1 MVETKTY
8 DFNWQFP
15 KPMVVATLLDGE
27 RMTDF
32 LSEYNGRVDRD
43 FNGNKNLK
51 VYSLIDG
58 VITGSNPFAVVLTNQ
73 IFGSQG
79 IRTATPSDI
88 ARIIEGEIIN
98 LRRNYVDHS
107 LVLRTQKDSYNPNN
121 DSLIAYLGNQLA
133 SRGLEFS
140 ADVPLIIPLN
150 GLELE
155 LADNSYGLTFK
166 LREDAKIYEAPVLS
180 NKNNGKRFSRA
191 DENGIPILDGAGD
204 KVVYTRDDGLSRAC
218 SDGGLV
224 FVADRLH
231 LAFSVSDGR
240 VVLVQDAPQKLFG
253 K

>member
-43 FNGNKNLK
+43 FGENQNLK
-51 VYSLIDG
+51 VYSYSG
-58 VITGSNPFAVVLTNQ
+58 EVITGSNQFAVVLTNQ

-140 ADVPLIIPLN
+140 ADVPLMIPLN

-180 NKNNGKRFSRA
+180 NKNSRKRFSKA
-191 DENGIPILDGAGD
+191 DENGIPILDRAGD

-218 SDGGLV
+218 SNVGLV
-224 FVADRLH
+224 FDAYRYLLAD
-231 LAFSVSDGR
+231 SDSGGR
-240 VVLVQDAPQKLFG
+240 VVLVQDAP
-253 K
+253 